1 MSRKTVTIGN
11 KTIGEGHPT
20 FIVGEIGINHN
31 GDLENAKRLIDVGV
45 FSGCDAVKFQKRNPD
60 LAVPDHQK
68 QKLRQTPWGEIP
80 YIEYKRKI
88 EFEDKE
94 YKDIDQYS
102 KKHGIM
108 WFASPWDE
116 DSIDFLEKF
125 KVPCYKMAS
134 ASLTNHALLRKVKNL
149 GKPVILSTG
158 MSTVKQIDEA
168 IEELG
173 GMDDIV
179 ILHCNSS
186 YPAKNDELNLRAIVT
201 LRDRYDYPI
210 GYSGH
215 ETGLQ
220 TTVAAVALGADLVE
234 RHITLDRAMW
244 GTDQAA
250 SVEPFGMLRLVRD
263 IRVVEAAMGDGE
275 IRVYESEMPVMQK
288 LRTRDDTKTRS
299 FESR

>member
-11 KTIGEGHPT
+11 KNIGEGHPT

-45 FSGCDAVKFQKRNPD
+45 FAGCDAVKFQKRNPD
-60 LAVPDHQK
+60 FAVPEDQK

-80 YIEYKRKI
+80 YIEYKKKI
-88 EFEDKE
+88 EFEEEE
-94 YKDIDQYS
+94 YKSIDEYA
-102 KKHGIM
+102 KKQNIM

-116 DSIDFLEKF
+116 DSVDFLERF
-125 KVPCYKMAS
+125 RIPCYKMAS
-134 ASLTNHALLRKVKNL
+134 ASLTDHTLLKTVRDL
-149 GKPVILSTG
+149 GKPMIVSTG
-158 MSTVKQIDEA
+158 MSTMKQIDEA
-168 IEELG
+168 IDVLG
-173 GMDDIV
+173 GTDNIV

-186 YPAKNDELNLRAIVT
+186 YPAKNDELNLLAIET
-201 LRDRYDYPI
+201 LRNRYDCPI

-220 TTVAAVALGADLVE
+220 TTIAAVALGADMIE

-263 IRVVEAAMGDGE
+263 IRVIEAALGDGE
-275 IRVYESEMPVMQK
+275 IRVYDSEMPVMKK
-288 LRTRDDTKTRS
+288 LRTRDDTKTKS
-299 FESR
+299 FEPR

>member
-11 KTIGEGHPT
+11 KKIGEGHPT

-45 FSGCDAVKFQKRNPD
+45 FAGCDAIKFQKRNPD
-60 LAVPDHQK
+60 SAVPEDQK

-80 YIEYKRKI
+80 YIEYKKKI
-88 EFEDKE
+88 EFEEEE
-94 YKDIDQYS
+94 YKFIDEYA
-102 KKHGIM
+102 KKQNIL

-116 DSIDFLEKF
+116 DSVEFLERF
-125 KVPCYKMAS
+125 RVPCYKMAS
-134 ASLTNHALLRKVKNL
+134 ASLTDHTLLKTVRDL
-149 GKPVILSTG
+149 GKPMILSTG
-158 MSTVKQIDEA
+158 MSTMKQIDEA
-168 IEELG
+168 IDVLSG
-173 GMDDIV
+173 TDNIV

-186 YPAKNDELNLRAIVT
+186 YPAKNDELNLLAIET
-201 LRDRYDYPI
+201 LRNRYDCPI

-220 TTVAAVALGADLVE
+220 TTIAAVALGADMIE

-263 IRVVEAAMGDGE
+263 IRVIEAALGDGE
-275 IRVYESEMPVMQK
+275 IRVYDSEMPVMKK
-288 LRTRDDTKTRS
+288 LRTRDDTKTKS
-299 FESR
+299 FEPR